1 MKLGIK
7 DYQRRD
13 YRVKCQTC
21 RRWMQRRPRGQT
33 TLMRRPAPHAGHCT
47 ECPIKGGPTEL
58 TSAVMK
64 LKMPDGREVEQGSPE
79 DRATWWSCSRCGFH
93 GPNVGTRADG
103 TKGCMASCGGETQ
116 NPNVPRVG

>member
-1 MKLGIK
+1 MKLSIK

-58 TSAVMK
+58 LVLLARTALDRQGEVSA
-64 LKMPDGREVEQGSPE
+64 
-79 DRATWWSCSRCGFH
+79 
-93 GPNVGTRADG
+93 
-103 TKGCMASCGGETQ
+103 
-116 NPNVPRVG
+116 